1 MRLAL
6 IYPPFHHKAFNENLR
21 TVDEE
26 FGVFPHIGFGWV
38 AGEARAAGWE
48 VRLFDAAVDGASY
61 DETLR
66 RVRAWNPD
74 LLGFAAHAVQTFR
87 DMLGWA
93 ARFKEDTGL
102 PILAGGYEAAHYP
115 REILSHRCFD
125 FLCQGGV
132 RPFLGEFLRAFE
144 RQAGYERVA
153 GLGYR
158 DLGEIRLNPRA
169 GEVPFD
175 RMPPPDRGIFDNSR
189 YWSHVSQ
196 RRNFTVGMSS
206 VGCPYGCD
214 FCCMRTS
221 GFTAKPATAV
231 FAEMEECVRRH
242 GIREIDWFDPVMLHD
257 KRRIDELA
265 GLLIG
270 SGLDIIWSTRTRV
283 EPMLESRRGGKV
295 DVAFVARLAEAGCR
309 RLFIGVESAN
319 ADIQRGLHKGLDV
332 RPVRDVF
339 ACLRD
344 HGIMVLGFFMIGSP
358 GETRATARQTID
370 YARSL
375 PLDYAQFSMTT
386 MKPHTRLAAEHLE
399 PALGMDYWR
408 EYVLGTVAERVLP
421 APWTDL
427 TREEIEELTKLGYLR
442 FYFRPGY
449 IASMLRKVR
458 SPEELAKYVRVALQM
473 ALRPAAFGLSGPP
486 PRNRARRVL
495 RAAFEGGL
503 SLARRALGA
512 RPGGLSTTRRCV

>member
-1 MRLAL
+1 
-6 IYPPFHHKAFNENLR
+6 
-21 TVDEE
+21 
-26 FGVFPHIGFGWV
+26 
-38 AGEARAAGWE
+38 
-48 VRLFDAAVDGASY
+48 
-61 DETLR
+61 
-66 RVRAWNPD
+66 
-74 LLGFAAHAVQTFR
+74 
-87 DMLGWA
+87 MLGWA
-93 ARFKEDTGL
+93 RRFKDETGL

-115 REILSHRCFD
+115 REIMSHRCFD
-125 FLCQGGV
+125 DLCLGGV
-132 RPFLGEFLRAFE
+132 RPFRAEFLRAFE
-144 RQAGYERVA
+144 RQAGYERVR
-153 GLGYR
+153 GLAFREG
-158 DLGEIRLNPRA
+158 GETRFNPRA
-169 GEVPFD
+169 ADVPFD

-214 FCCMRTS
+214 FCCMRAT
-221 GFTAKPATAV
+221 GFTARPATAV
-231 FAEMEECVRRH
+231 FAEMEQCVRLH

-257 KRRIDELA
+257 KRRILELA
-265 GLLIG
+265 DLLIE
-270 SGLDIIWSTRTRV
+270 SRLDVIWSTRTRI
-283 EPMLESRRGGKV
+283 EPMLESRRGGRV
-295 DVAFVARLAEAGCR
+295 DEAFVARLAESGCR

-332 RPVRDVF
+332 TPVRDVF

-358 GETRATARQTID
+358 GETRATAVQTIE

-408 EYVLGTVAERVLP
+408 EYVVGTVEERVLP
-421 APWTDL
+421 APWTAL
-427 TREEIEELTKLGYLR
+427 TRAEIEELTKLGYLR

-449 IASMLRKVR
+449 IAGMLRKVR
-458 SPEELAKYVRVALQM
+458 SPEELARYVRVALQM

-486 PRNRARRVL
+486 PRNRAARVF
-495 RAAFEGGL
+495 RAAVEAGL
-503 SLARRALGA
+503 GLARRALRSLPPA
-512 RPGGLSTTRRCV
+512 S

>member
-6 IYPPFHHKAFNENLR
+6 IYPPFCHKAFNENLR

-26 FGVFPHIGFGWV
+26 FGVFPYLGFGWV

-48 VRLFDAAVDGASY
+48 VRLFDAAMGGASY
-61 DETLR
+61 AETLEL
-66 RVRAWNPD
+66 VRAWDPD
-74 LLGFAAHAVQTFR
+74 LLGFAAHAVQTFH

-93 ARFKEDTGL
+93 RRFKDDTGL

-115 REILSHRCFD
+115 REIMSHGCLD
-125 FLCQGGV
+125 YLCLGGV
-132 RPFLGEFLRAFE
+132 KPFLGEFLRAFE
-144 RQAGYERVA
+144 RQAGHESVRGLAFRHA
-153 GLGYR
+153 GEPR
-158 DLGEIRLNPRA
+158 FNPRA
-169 GEVPFD
+169 EDVPFD
-175 RMPPPDRGIFDNSR
+175 RMPPPDRGIFDNTR

-214 FCCMRTS
+214 FCCMRAT
-221 GFTAKPATAV
+221 GFTARPATAV

-257 KRRIDELA
+257 KKRIDELA
-265 GLLIG
+265 DLLIG
-270 SGLDIIWSTRTRV
+270 SGLDITWSTRTRV
-283 EPMLESRRGGKV
+283 EPMLTSRRGGAV
-295 DVAFVARLAEAGCR
+295 DEAFIARLAESGCR

-319 ADIQRGLHKGLDV
+319 EDILRGLHKGLDV
-332 RPVRDVF
+332 TPVRDVF

-358 GETRATARQTID
+358 GETRATAEQTIA

-375 PLDYAQFSMTT
+375 PLAYAQFSMTT
-386 MKPHTRLAAEHLE
+386 MKPHTRLAAKHME
-399 PALGMDYWR
+399 PSLGMDYWR
-408 EYVLGTVAERVLP
+408 EYVLGNVEERPLP

-427 TREEIEELTKLGYLR
+427 SRDEIEELTKQAYLG
-442 FYFRPGY
+442 FYFRPEYVMG
-449 IASMLRKVR
+449 MLRKVR

-473 ALRPAAFGLSGPP
+473 ALRPAAFGLSARPS
-486 PRNRARRVL
+486 RNRALRPF
-495 RAAFEGGL
+495 RAAFEAGL
-503 SLARRALGA
+503 ALARSIL
-512 RPGGLSTTRRCV
+512 RPSAPPS